1 MKWKE
6 EFERQEKSRFVKKSG
21 SRVRDEG
28 VRVAYYYCSRSGSY
42 VSCSR
47 GIKSSKKKG
56 TSKSSHHCTAS
67 LTCIEMPDGKVEVK
81 VCSTHYG
88 HDSNL
93 QHLRLTLSEKYQIAE
108 QLNLGVP
115 REVILD
121 NLRSSASSDIEKI
134 HLINLKDIK
143 NIEKAFG
150 IQAVSHEKSTDMYS
164 NLKTWVSSM
173 QSTEHCPILYYDEGG
188 TSHTNSYDV
197 TISLLTTGQIDML
210 NKFGNGGIF
219 YVARYST
226 SNKISWNNQSNRP
239 VELYV
244 TTLML
249 IDDMNEAIPVSFM
262 VTNKNNPRKY
272 LKFFES
278 LKAKVPDISAN
289 ALFTDDEKDVYTL
302 WCLVFKEEPR
312 HLWSNRFVD
321 SDWRDNLVSIPDED
335 VQVSIYE
342 KLYSYLESTDKDM
355 LENSL
360 DRYANELQANPMTNS
375 FGVYFTSRYVNFQK
389 FWAGCYGKQHIGI
402 NAQLNMELLFNKI
415 AEFGL
420 KRHFDRN
427 LFVRVIQKLLKLF
440 SENQCVRHSKLQRQ
454 IQDLSTHHIL
464 GMGVKPESIIQESD
478 SSWRVKSVK
487 DPENIFSIVNQQYS
501 DCETSKCISFCL
513 KCNTCVHKFHCT
525 CRVYSYDRTMCKHI
539 HAIAFT
545 LNLFPKLEPSPDPE
559 DIPITDHPE
568 TKGCSEIQISN
579 EKLRVWQKELW
590 KPRAGKRKR
599 GRKPL
604 PQKTVVVE
612 HSLLPI
618 VKKKVNS
625 NIIKRKRGRP
635 RNNAKENTA
644 NEEEVKKLVE
654 SILNSNEPKE
664 VEKKKV
670 PKKRK
675 SKSKMSP
682 KKKVRVD
689 NASATSKGKKQKV
702 LNKSKLLSV

>member
-1 MKWKE
+1 
-6 EFERQEKSRFVKKSG
+6 
-21 SRVRDEG
+21 
-28 VRVAYYYCSRSGSY
+28 
-42 VSCSR
+42 
-47 GIKSSKKKG
+47 
-56 TSKSSHHCTAS
+56 
-67 LTCIEMPDGKVEVK
+67 MPDGKVDVK

-93 QHLRLTLSEKYQIAE
+93 QHLRLTLSEKYRIAE

-173 QSTEHCPILYYDEGG
+173 QSTEHCPILYYDEEG
-188 TSHTNSYDV
+188 TSHTNSHDV
-197 TISLLTTGQIDML
+197 TITLLTTGQIDML

-219 YVARYST
+219 YIATYST
-226 SNKISWNNQSNRP
+226 SNKISWNSQGYRP
-239 VELYV
+239 IELYV

-249 IDDMNEAIPVSFM
+249 IDDMNEAVPVSFM
-262 VTNKNNPRKY
+262 VTNKHKPSKY

-278 LKAKVPDISAN
+278 LKAKVSDMSAN
-289 ALFTDDEKDVYTL
+289 ALFTDDENDVYTV

-360 DRYANELQANPMTNS
+360 DEYASELQANPITNT

-389 FWAGCYGKQHIGI
+389 FWAGCYGKQYIGI
-402 NAQLNMELLFNKI
+402 NAQLNMELLFNEI

-427 LFVRVIQKLLKLF
+427 LFVRMIQRLLKLV
-440 SENQCVRHSKLQRQ
+440 SENQFVRHSKLQRQ
-454 IQDLSTHHIL
+454 IKDLSTHHNL
-464 GMGVKPESIIQESD
+464 GMSVKPESIIKESD

-487 DPENIFSIVNQQYS
+487 DPDNIFSVVSQQYS
-501 DCETSKCISFCL
+501 DCESSKCMSFCL
-513 KCNTCVHKFHCT
+513 KCNTCVHKFQCT

-539 HAIAFT
+539 HAVAFT
-545 LNLFPKLEPSPDPE
+545 LNLFPKLEPSPNPE
-559 DIPITDHPE
+559 DLLTTDHPE
-568 TKGCSEIQISN
+568 TKVSCTEIQISKP
-579 EKLRVWQKELW
+579 KLRVLQKELW
-590 KPRAGKRKR
+590 KPRA
-599 GRKPL
+599 
-604 PQKTVVVE
+604 
-612 HSLLPI
+612 
-618 VKKKVNS
+618 VKKKKGKKPLLKDTVLGQRSLSPIVNKKLHS
-625 NIIKRKRGRP
+625 KNRPMKRKRGRP
-635 RNNAKENTA
+635 RKNTKENA
-644 NEEEVKKLVE
+644 ASEEEVKKIVE
-654 SILNSNEPKE
+654 NILNSSEPKE
-664 VEKKKV
+664 VVKIKV
-670 PKKRK
+670 LKERK
-675 SKSKMSP
+675 CKSKMSP
-682 KKKVRVD
+682 RKKVCVEHS
-689 NASATSKGKKQKV
+689 NATSSQGKKQKV
-702 LNKSKLLSV
+702 VTICPV